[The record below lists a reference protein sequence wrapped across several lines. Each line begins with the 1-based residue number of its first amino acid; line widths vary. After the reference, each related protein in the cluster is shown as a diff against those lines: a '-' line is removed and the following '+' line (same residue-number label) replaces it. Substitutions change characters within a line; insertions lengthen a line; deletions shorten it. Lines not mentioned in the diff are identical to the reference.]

1 MFLYRW
7 ILIIASLYYLNG
19 KILSQ
24 KRGKL
29 KNTAG
34 KENVLRVKDMAK
46 KLNQTKVAY
55 NSNSYLVLGRGL
67 VLSKRYDTANY

>member
-1 MFLYRW
+1 MYFYRW
-7 ILIIASLYYLNG
+7 ILVIASLYFLDG

-24 KRGKL
+24 NRGKL

-34 KENVLRVKDMAK
+34 KENVLTVKDMTK
-46 KLNQTKVAY
+46 KLNQTRVVY

-67 VLSKRYDTANY
+67 VLSKR